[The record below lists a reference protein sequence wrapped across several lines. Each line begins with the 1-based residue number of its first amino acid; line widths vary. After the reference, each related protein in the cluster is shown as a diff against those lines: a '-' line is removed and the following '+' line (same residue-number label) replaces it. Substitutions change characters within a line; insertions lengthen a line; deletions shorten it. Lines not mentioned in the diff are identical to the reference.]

1 MVAKLIKHELYRISR
16 VAAIPAAAMLAL
28 AIIFRISLIN
38 YSGEVALPVIIGIFY
53 GVAVLGTLLVCAWVG
68 ISRFY
73 ITLFTREGYM
83 TLSLP
88 VTADQ
93 LIISKLLS
101 SIVAVICGFMVC
113 MLSLFILMIGQQVN
127 LNVVFDEIFLV
138 LSQFFN
144 SYSEAFGGLYIFE
157 SVLLGI
163 ISVPQSLLL
172 FYLVMSIG
180 QLATVKNR
188 TVITVVIY
196 FAAAFVWS
204 IINEM
209 VCIPVLNAAAE
220 VSIHLMM
227 WIRIIF
233 AAAVTVGS
241 YFIVRHIIKNKVN
254 LIA

>member
-73 ITLFTREGYM
+73 TTLFTREGYM

-93 LIISKLLS
+93 LIVSKLLS

-127 LNVVFDEIFLV
+127 LNVVFDEIF
-138 LSQFFN
+138 
-144 SYSEAFGGLYIFE
+144 FGFK
-157 SVLLGI
+157 SVL
-163 ISVPQSLLL
+163 
-172 FYLVMSIG
+172 
-180 QLATVKNR
+180 
-188 TVITVVIY
+188 
-196 FAAAFVWS
+196 
-204 IINEM
+204 
-209 VCIPVLNAAAE
+209 
-220 VSIHLMM
+220 
-227 WIRIIF
+227 
-233 AAAVTVGS
+233 
-241 YFIVRHIIKNKVN
+241 
-254 LIA
+254 